1 MWRQRCHVLHPSLL
15 SVPPSSACY
24 AFDAGDTRITAL
36 AGLQPSYM
44 VRSDPAVWST
54 FPPTRPMAR
63 GRRARH
69 RGATAA
75 PFSPK
80 GAVQVALDE
89 IATLLV
95 MLDGDGLARRFSQR
109 VGLCID
115 YCLIAIGLLHDR
127 DRKRWTCD
135 RLNAGIL
142 SSGSFFECSTCSF

>member
-1 MWRQRCHVLHPSLL
+1 
-15 SVPPSSACY
+15 
-24 AFDAGDTRITAL
+24 
-36 AGLQPSYM
+36 
-44 VRSDPAVWST
+44 
-54 FPPTRPMAR
+54 MAR

-109 VGLCID
+109 VGKPISCTLTRQSGEQIRYIFLFD
-115 YCLIAIGLLHDR
+115 VKSSL
-127 DRKRWTCD
+127 
-135 RLNAGIL
+135 IL
-142 SSGSFFECSTCSF
+142 SRRFVH